1 MYTTVI
7 NRIEEP
13 IKEYYSVHTDSKC
26 TCNKIFLSKDIPP
39 CAKRGFGNKPILF
52 NSIEE
57 LEKDWNA
64 NKDSLIINKDLYDL
78 KSIKVIKI
86 SSRGIMPLNI

>member
-1 MYTTVI
+1 MYAITI
-7 NRIEEP
+7 NRIKEP
-13 IKEYYSVHTDSKC
+13 VKEYYSVHTNSKC
-26 TCNKIFLSKDIPP
+26 TCNKIFLTKDISS
-39 CAKRGFGNKPILF
+39 CANRSFGNKPILF

-57 LEKDWNA
+57 LEKDWND
-64 NKDSLIINKDLYDL
+64 NKDSLKIDKDLYDL